1 METPQRAA
9 TPVRTVDDVATLRA
23 LSDPIRLAIMRT
35 LMHEADV
42 TQRVMSVKELAREL
56 GEPQTR
62 LYRHIKQLQTVDLVQ
77 VAETRIVSG
86 IVEHRYRAACV
97 GLRLSHDLFRS
108 PAQRSQVTQAVAATF
123 DTFRDTFLAH
133 VGAGRVGFDEESTDA
148 GTAPIVSAIDT
159 RMPAARAAEFRAR
172 LQALLEEFDDEPTA
186 DATVPVELLCVFST
200 PNA

>member
-1 METPQRAA
+1 M
-9 TPVRTVDDVATLRA
+9 PV
-23 LSDPIRLAIMRT
+23 
-35 LMHEADV
+35 
-42 TQRVMSVKELAREL
+42 
-56 GEPQTR
+56 G
-62 LYRHIKQLQTVDLVQ
+62 KQLQAVDLVQ
-77 VAETRIVSG
+77 VAGTRIVSG
-86 IVEHRYRAACV
+86 IVEHRYRAAHV

-108 PAQRSQVTQAVAATF
+108 PAQRSQVAQAVAATF

-133 VGAGRVGFDEESTDA
+133 VGAGRVGFDEKSADA